1 MIFKIDQQIKYLEE
15 VAGIHLKEGD
25 LIMTGTPE
33 NIAPVRE
40 GDTLEASMSVKGKE
54 ISTLIERN
62 IQREAKPSHEAR
74 L

>member
-1 MIFKIDQQIKYLEE
+1 
-15 VAGIHLKEGD
+15 
-25 LIMTGTPE
+25 MTGTPE